1 MRGLDTDEFVVT
13 FVPGNIQPSPLLQ
26 PDASAKMGRAGAAYE
41 RQHYGRFRSVAE
53 LDQSDQVESDQGL
66 DITSEHDL
74 FSETRLPLFG
84 IIL

>member
-53 LDQSDQVESDQGL
+53 LD
-66 DITSEHDL
+66 
-74 FSETRLPLFG
+74 
-84 IIL
+84 